1 MMRTVSVADRNS
13 NRASGRCPEHDN
25 FKEGFMRVLRRL
37 LVVCLLLVPVAA
49 ISDPLVNINTADS
62 ERLVDDLVGI
72 GPQKALAIVQYR
84 QQHGP
89 FKEIEDL
96 ALVSGIGAKT
106 VEQNRDR
113 MTVTAAETKP

>member
-1 MMRTVSVADRNS
+1 
-13 NRASGRCPEHDN
+13 
-25 FKEGFMRVLRRL
+25 MRVLRRL

-49 ISDPLVNINTADS
+49 ISDPVVNINTADS

-89 FKEIEDL
+89 FKQIEDL
-96 ALVSGIGAKT
+96 DLVSGIGAKT

>member
-1 MMRTVSVADRNS
+1 
-13 NRASGRCPEHDN
+13 
-25 FKEGFMRVLRRL
+25 MRVLRRL

-49 ISDPLVNINTADS
+49 ISDPVVNINTADS
-62 ERLVDDLVGI
+62 ESLVDDLVGI

-89 FKEIEDL
+89 FKQIEDL

>member
-1 MMRTVSVADRNS
+1 
-13 NRASGRCPEHDN
+13 
-25 FKEGFMRVLRRL
+25 MRVLCRL

-89 FKEIEDL
+89 FKQIEDL

>member
-1 MMRTVSVADRNS
+1 
-13 NRASGRCPEHDN
+13 
-25 FKEGFMRVLRRL
+25 MRVLRRL
-37 LVVCLLLVPVAA
+37 LMVCLLLVPVAA
-49 ISDPLVNINTADS
+49 ISDPVVNINTADS

-89 FKEIEDL
+89 FKQIEDL